1 MKIILDVF
9 NELHFVLTDEFLVEY
24 AINENNSMVVNV
36 NVLISSENDSQV
48 FLMIDCENAQL
59 KNIVD
64 GMLIKEMAFQFRK
77 KEYHRAEMDRN
88 TALLIVSKHS
98 TDEDVDFSSKVKIE
112 DDPYYFKKYVFSYDE
127 IGLEN
132 ANNWLIENV
141 QNGTTISLIQDYITD
156 TRQFAKYKENKINE
170 PIYTFFIELVTKL
183 HCFSM
188 KTAETK
194 NINSIDYFL
203 KNELEKLRAK
213 PRKSIDINQSGI
225 ETFVDMDIDYG
236 NIKEVCEK
244 WNLIFNSESEDKK

>member
-88 TALLIVSKHS
+88 TALLIVSK
-98 TDEDVDFSSKVKIE
+98 
-112 DDPYYFKKYVFSYDE
+112 
-127 IGLEN
+127 LEK
-132 ANNWLIENV
+132 E
-141 QNGTTISLIQDYITD
+141 
-156 TRQFAKYKENKINE
+156 AKYQW
-170 PIYTFFIELVTKL
+170 ELSEYLNRDICQPEGFDAYGYPTELFKL
-183 HCFSM
+183 DM
-188 KTAETK
+188 ERLGIVPKRKPAK
-194 NINSIDYFL
+194 VIDFT
-203 KNELEKLRAK
+203 RH
-213 PRKSIDINQSGI
+213 IDTNRS
-225 ETFVDMDIDYG
+225 T
-236 NIKEVCEK
+236 NH
-244 WNLIFNSESEDKK
+244 